1 MGIWWPIPIDNNN
14 RLGLGFS
21 NFDKYIF
28 EIGYVKIVSNRKIDA
43 RFDIETN
50 TTAAI
55 TESIAS
61 ITKSKRECRIRNLCE
76 NYLVVFP
83 E

>member
-1 MGIWWPIPIDNNN
+1 MPIPIDNNN

-50 TTAAI
+50 TTTAI
-55 TESIAS
+55 TDSIAS
-61 ITKSKRECRIRNLCE
+61 N
-76 NYLVVFP
+76 
-83 E
+83 

>member
-1 MGIWWPIPIDNNN
+1 MGIWWPIPIDNNK

-50 TTAAI
+50 TTTAI
-55 TESIAS
+55 TDSIAS
-61 ITKSKRECRIRNLCE
+61 N
-76 NYLVVFP
+76 
-83 E
+83 